1 MQPQEKPQRS
11 LRDVCVG
18 VGFVLFLIAP
28 AVDFAL
34 REGQVPRS
42 FQENRRPAEMPA
54 MPARAAE
61 WSRWPAAFEAW
72 HNDHFGLRTQFMRAH
87 NVLKVFAL
95 RSSPSSRVV
104 IGPNNWLFA
113 ATERSIENWRGAD
126 PLEIAELEAWRRCL
140 ESRQRALAERGIAYI
155 FALAPSKPEIYPEQL
170 PARYHKGGPSRVDQ
184 LVQYMAEHSS
194 FQIVDL
200 RAALLEEKRKDRGDD
215 FTYFPL
221 GTHWTARGAM
231 AGLRGLIP
239 ELSRLLPAVAAVDN
253 SNTSEERL
261 DLQADSW
268 AARLYLEDLLRQQVR
283 AMSFAGES
291 ARELQ
296 SSKQGTGQNVVTDQ
310 ADASLPRALVFHDS
324 FGEALIALLGRHF
337 SHALFVWKPEIDVAL
352 LESERPDV
360 VLHVFNDRVL
370 VTLTPQEFDA
380 ASRPRI
386 IADYQAATQVA
397 LKLDCARNLPAIE
410 ALHAAVV
417 SVRTET
423 QAAVVACQME
433 HGGATVRL
441 PEFQVRAAQRAIV
454 RLEFESPISG
464 SAVIFFQT
472 RAQPSF
478 SRSRQYQHEI
488 HAGVNEL
495 YVELIDPDFNG
506 KLLFKPSGEA
516 GTFLIRALEARL
528 VSR

>member
-1 MQPQEKPQRS
+1 
-11 LRDVCVG
+11 
-18 VGFVLFLIAP
+18 
-28 AVDFAL
+28 
-34 REGQVPRS
+34 
-42 FQENRRPAEMPA
+42 
-54 MPARAAE
+54 
-61 WSRWPAAFEAW
+61 
-72 HNDHFGLRTQFMRAH
+72 
-87 NVLKVFAL
+87 
-95 RSSPSSRVV
+95 
-104 IGPNNWLFA
+104 
-113 ATERSIENWRGAD
+113 
-126 PLEIAELEAWRRCL
+126 
-140 ESRQRALAERGIAYI
+140 
-155 FALAPSKPEIYPEQL
+155 L